1 MTVVIFALLIFFSLI
16 EWIIIIDVILS
27 WLVLFRINFRPR
39 FIQSITIPMYEHV
52 RRYIPST
59 FAGIDFAP
67 LIIFIAIEFI
77 TKLLITLDPSVIG
90 YLSR

>member
-16 EWIIIIDVILS
+16 EWIIIIDVVLS

-39 FIQSITIPMYEHV
+39 FIQAITIPMYETV
-52 RRYIPST
+52 RKYIPST

-67 LIIFIAIEFI
+67 LIIFIAIEFA
-77 TKLLITLDPSVIG
+77 TKLLIMLDPSVIG
-90 YLSR
+90 YMSR